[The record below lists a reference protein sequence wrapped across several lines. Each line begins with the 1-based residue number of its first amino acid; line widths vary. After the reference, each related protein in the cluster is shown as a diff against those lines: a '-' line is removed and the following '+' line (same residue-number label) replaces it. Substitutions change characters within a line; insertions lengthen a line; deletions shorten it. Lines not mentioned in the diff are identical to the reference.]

1 MKIKI
6 LSVVILLLL
15 VGFGC
20 KEQEI
25 TEDVVS
31 TTSPGQVK
39 FIQVIDENGQPMEVA
54 YYQQEAD
61 LERPLIFDSKKGGFV
76 GVIEAKGYL
85 KVEEKDCAAL
95 GLKECVNKKYA
106 YFVETNTD
114 NIEVLNFIFS
124 NKDKFYFGPYAIGLG
139 CWEEGRIY
147 GKNVANDKNSDSLI
161 QGGQFQALQS
171 SSKEKPVT
179 IKMVVPVNTSKN
191 EPQDLCYSRVRGVE
205 VK

>member
-1 MKIKI
+1 MKKV
-6 LSVVILLLL
+6 LSVAILLVLL
-15 VGFGC
+15 GFGC
-20 KEQEI
+20 KKQPVTNEVM
-25 TEDVVS
+25 T
-31 TTSPGQVK
+31 TTSPGQVQ
-39 FIQVIDENGQPMEVA
+39 FMQVTDENGQPMEVA

-85 KVEEKDCAAL
+85 KVEEKNCEAL
-95 GLKECVNKKYA
+95 GLKECVNNKYA

-114 NIEVLNFIFS
+114 NLEVLNLIFS
-124 NKDKFYFGPYAIGLG
+124 NKNKFYFGPYAIGLG

-147 GKNVANDKNSDSLI
+147 AQNFANDKNSESTI
-161 QGGQFQALQS
+161 QGDQFQALQS